1 MKLKK
6 KPKIKAMQCS
16 MIKSNKKLT
25 KKIIYE
31 IHDYDK
37 KKININFFFCSSE
50 RGTLNSLLNS
60 LYLVLFNVRGL

>member
-1 MKLKK
+1 
-6 KPKIKAMQCS
+6 MQCS
-16 MIKSNKKLT
+16 MIKSNKKLI

-37 KKININFFFCSSE
+37 KKINIKFFFVQVNNG
-50 RGTLNSLLNS
+50 GTLNS

>member
-1 MKLKK
+1 
-6 KPKIKAMQCS
+6 MQCS
-16 MIKSNKKLT
+16 MIKSNKKLI

-37 KKININFFFCSSE
+37 KKININFFFVQVNNG
-50 RGTLNSLLNS
+50 GTLNSLLNS

>member
-1 MKLKK
+1 
-6 KPKIKAMQCS
+6 MQCS

-37 KKININFFFCSSE
+37 KKINIKFFFVQVNNG
-50 RGTLNSLLNS
+50 GTLNS

>member
-1 MKLKK
+1 
-6 KPKIKAMQCS
+6 MQCS

-37 KKININFFFCSSE
+37 KKININFFFVQVNNG
-50 RGTLNSLLNS
+50 GTLNSLLNS

>member
-1 MKLKK
+1 
-6 KPKIKAMQCS
+6 MQCS

-50 RGTLNSLLNS
+50 QWGNIKFP
-60 LYLVLFNVRGL
+60 LFSSF